1 MNTEQTNKKI
11 FFRIQNRLLIASIRG
26 KVQRKKCRILKLALN
41 LKSGANL

>member
-11 FFRIQNRLLIASIRG
+11 FFRIPKKLLIASTRG
-26 KVQRKKCRILKLALN
+26 KVERKKCRMLKLALN